1 MRTSL
6 TYEEQ
11 LQMLIDKSEGVSPY
25 SWDELI
31 DELGLDISS
40 TTLRKSWN
48 NLFGG
53 YSVMKYLEDKDMAS
67 SPDSLKE
74 LKDELYKERVRLQ
87 DVNRENRR
95 GLREE
100 GRYERLVEVLK
111 KEMQDLEPIKLAPYN
126 QDNEYDDHIYGVAC
140 FSDWHYGALIDNQ
153 WNYYD
158 TEVAKSRANKLV
170 DKILY
175 HSAIHG
181 VTDLII
187 EINGDMIEGEIMVSV
202 KTGAEEDTIQQIIH
216 VSELLAQCI
225 NKLRP
230 YFNSI
235 KIVTTLGNH
244 GRLGYAPKNS
254 YATQENF
261 EMLIPEFL
269 RLRLNMPIHS
279 SHGLDFTEY
288 EIGNKMVCV
297 SHGQHDKMSTIIA
310 DFAQIYK
317 RVPDEVHIGHLHQ
330 PSDKNDCD
338 TQVVVNG
345 SLVGSGDFSLQCR
358 KVTKP
363 SQTMIVYDVDR
374 CVYNLE
380 VE

>member
-1 MRTSL
+1 MTFD
-6 TYEEQ
+6 EQ
-11 LQMLIDKSEGVSPY
+11 LQALTDKVDGLSDL
-25 SWDELI
+25 SWAEI
-31 DELGLDISS
+31 VEELGLDVSPV
-40 TTLRKSWN
+40 TLRKSFSAKP
-48 NLFGG
+48 FGG
-53 YSVMKYLEDKDMAS
+53 YAVLQW
-67 SPDSLKE
+67 LKE
-74 LKDELYKERVRLQ
+74 HGEEPQDSTEIKLLKDELYKERVRLQ
-87 DVNRENRR
+87 DANRENRSN
-95 GLREE
+95 LRTD

-111 KEMQDLEPIKLAPYN
+111 KEMQDLEPIELAPYS
-126 QDNEYDDHIYGVAC
+126 QDNEYNDHVYGVAC
-140 FSDWHYGALIDNQ
+140 FSDWHYGTLIDNQ
-153 WNYYD
+153 WNFYD
-158 TEVAKSRANKLV
+158 TQTAKDRANKLV

-181 VTDLII
+181 VTDLIV

-202 KTGAEEDTIQQIIH
+202 KTGAEEDTIQQIVH

-230 YFNSI
+230 HFESI

-269 RLRLNMPIHS
+269 KLRLNMPIHS
-279 SHGLDFTEY
+279 SHGLDFTQY
-288 EIGNKMVCV
+288 EVGGKMICV
-297 SHGQHDKMSTIIA
+297 SHGQHDKIGTVVE
-310 DFAQIYK
+310 DFAKIY
-317 RVPDEVHIGHLHQ
+317 RRIPDEVHIGHFHT
-330 PSDKNDCD
+330 PSDKNNCD

-363 SQTMIVYDVDR
+363 SQTFIIYDVDR
-374 CVYNLE
+374 CVYNIE